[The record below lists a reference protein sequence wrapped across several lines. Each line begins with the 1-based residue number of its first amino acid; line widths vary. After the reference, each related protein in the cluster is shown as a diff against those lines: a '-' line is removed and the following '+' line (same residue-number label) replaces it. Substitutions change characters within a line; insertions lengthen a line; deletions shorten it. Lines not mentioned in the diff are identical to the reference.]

1 MTETDR
7 EQYAQ
12 WLPVE
17 QENNPR
23 LGRDIIFDYLKTAG
37 VDRLYGVPGT
47 NEIPLIDGTDVP
59 ENQIRYVPCLHENIA
74 LGAAMGYARHR
85 RTDAGEVV
93 PGVVGLHV
101 TPGVGHA
108 LGNLFNA
115 SRSHI
120 PLLVLCGQQHSNLLI
135 QEPLL
140 GSDLVQVAQQYTKWA
155 YEVRGPNEIGMAM
168 QRALKTALAPP
179 MGPVFLSIPWEFLV
193 QTGADP
199 QRGRFTRIAREFH
212 AQPSELDKAADLLA
226 RSRYPVIV
234 AGDGVGE
241 AEAWRELQDLATAIG
256 APVYNEQLSSY
267 LNYPHHLAH
276 ARGELPSVQQQ
287 VRQVLG
293 RKDPDTVRDTAF
305 LCGFNAQ
312 AQLVIYDWDEGPLI
326 PGHLTQVYL
335 HNDPWQIGKNHYGA
349 AAALGDIKD
358 ALPKLTAAVKTHP
371 QYDRVHVDGLNEEL
385 AQEDQELAG
394 DFQQRAKEVPG
405 QGIAPAMLV
414 DVLDR
419 VLRDH
424 SVHLVN
430 EACSDTADFQQG
442 LSFDSPTS
450 YMSSEGG
457 SLGYSMPASLGVA
470 DALAGSGAG
479 EAEGKRPIVVNAVG
493 DGSALFY
500 LNAWWTAAKFQLPVL
515 YLITN
520 NKQYKTLRVG
530 LDVLR
535 KSYDWEPSGTAE
547 YLELDENPQLSFV
560 DLAAGFGVDGCLVDS
575 ADDLERALT
584 NAVQVVDGGK
594 PYVVEVLTDPDLP
607 DTGEVDIGSNGQLGA
622 LRGDAGHR
630 VIWNFGPA

>member
-1 MTETDR
+1 MTET
-7 EQYAQ
+7 EHGQSAQ
-12 WLPVE
+12 WLPIE

-23 LGRDIIFDYLKTAG
+23 LGRDIIFDYLRTAG

-59 ENQIRYVPCLHENIA
+59 ENRIEYVPCLHENIA

-85 RTDAGEVV
+85 RTGSGEVV

-108 LGNLFNA
+108 IGNLFNA
-115 SRSHI
+115 SRSHV

-155 YEVRGPNEIGMAM
+155 YEVRGPDEIGMAM

-193 QTGADP
+193 QPGADP
-199 QRGRFTRIAREFH
+199 QRGRFTRIAGEFQ

-241 AEAWRELQDLATAIG
+241 AGAWRELQDLATAIG
-256 APVYNEQLSSY
+256 APVYTEQLSSY
-267 LNYPHHLAH
+267 LNYPYHLAH

-293 RKDPDTVRDTAF
+293 RKDEEAVRDTVF

-312 AQLVIYDWDEGPLI
+312 AQLVIYNWDEGPLI
-326 PGHLTQVYL
+326 PAHLTQVYL

-349 AAALGDIKD
+349 AAPLGDIRD
-358 ALPKLTAAVKTHP
+358 ALPKITAAVKTHP
-371 QYDRVHVDGLNEEL
+371 RYDQGHVDRLNEEL
-385 AQEDQELAG
+385 AQEDRELAG
-394 DFQQRAKEVPG
+394 EFRQRAKEVPERG
-405 QGIAPAMLV
+405 VAPAMLV
-414 DVLDR
+414 DVLNG
-419 VLRDH
+419 VLSNH
-424 SVHLVN
+424 SIRLIN
-430 EACSDTADFQQG
+430 EACSDTLDFQQG
-442 LSFDSPTS
+442 LRFDSPTG
-450 YMSSEGG
+450 YTSSEGG

-470 DALAGSGAG
+470 GAVRGAG
-479 EAEGKRPIVVNAVG
+479 EPAGERPIVVNAVG

-500 LNAWWTAAKFQLPVL
+500 LNTWWTAAKFQLPVL

-535 KSYDWEPSGTAE
+535 KSYAWEPSGPAE
-547 YLELDENPQLSFV
+547 YLELDGNPQLSFV
-560 DLAAGFGVDGCLVDS
+560 ELAAGFGVDGCLVES
-575 ADDLERALT
+575 ADDLEEVLT
-584 NAVQVVDGGK
+584 RAVQEVDAGK

-607 DTGEVDIGSNGQLGA
+607 DMTEVDISATGRTGA
-622 LRGDAGHR
+622 LRGDAGQR